1 MKKINYLR
9 RYIVSSYILIWF
21 FIIFVAGSFS
31 MIFHAPPVVMWIV
44 RNLLA
49 WSPTLL
55 LLIGWEFFRPNES
68 RVTFIKRCFSGK
80 SKGTATVTVLFPYL
94 WN

>member
-21 FIIFVAGSFS
+21 LIIFVAGSFS

-49 WSPTLL
+49 
-55 LLIGWEFFRPNES
+55 
-68 RVTFIKRCFSGK
+68 
-80 SKGTATVTVLFPYL
+80 
-94 WN
+94 